1 MSGVTTH
8 ILDTAEGVP
17 AAGVKIELY
26 RLSGIGEVELICS
39 VVTNLDGRVEGS
51 ILKPEETA
59 IGTYELRFFVA
70 DYFNARGFE
79 ASEPPFLDMIP
90 IRFSIAD
97 PGAHYHVPLLVSPWS
112 YTTYRGS

>member
-8 ILDTAEGVP
+8 ILDTAGGCP

-26 RLSGIGEVELICS
+26 QAINGDPSRLIRS
-39 VVTNLDGRVEGS
+39 VVTNKDGRADEP
-51 ILKPEETA
+51 ILLPHETE
-59 IGTYELRFFVA
+59 IGTYELRFFIA
-70 DYFNARGFE
+70 DYFSGRATDI
-79 ASEPPFLDMIP
+79 ADPPFLDIVP

-97 PGAHYHVPLLVSPWS
+97 PEAHYHVPLLVSPWS